1 MKAKPFSTVDEYG
14 SSHEIDVARATCTRP
29 LPTYCNRALTLRFS
43 SLVFSEATVDGG
55 RTLDEY
61 RSSHWMIRTQCP
73 RPTPIRGRD
82 LFKEFLEGLDDDD
95 EEDEETLFDS
105 RSQISFGDLNARW
118 FAGRLTGTRRFGS
131 LCEPYQ
137 RASILFTCHCSST
150 NIRDSA
156 HTTPSS
162 HTSACKHGVVLQHK
176 RRLILVG
183 WELGWIWVFYEFW
196 TIYNLGNCYL
206 KEMTVF
212 QLRNNKL
219 ISILLYDQLYLLPT
233 K

>member
-43 SLVFSEATVDGG
+43 SLGFSEATVDGG

-105 RSQISFGDLNARW
+105 RSLRYHLETWTPGGSPGDWLGPVALVVFVSPTREPVYYLP
-118 FAGRLTGTRRFGS
+118 AIAAVPTSETLLTQH
-131 LCEPYQ
+131 LAAIPQ
-137 RASILFTCHCSST
+137 LASMGLYC
-150 NIRDSA
+150 N
-156 HTTPSS
+156 
-162 HTSACKHGVVLQHK
+162 TSAVWFW
-176 RRLILVG
+176 LVG
-183 WELGWIWVFYEFW
+183 NWDGYGFSMSFERYI
-196 TIYNLGNCYL
+196 I
-206 KEMTVF
+206 
-212 QLRNNKL
+212 
-219 ISILLYDQLYLLPT
+219 
-233 K
+233 